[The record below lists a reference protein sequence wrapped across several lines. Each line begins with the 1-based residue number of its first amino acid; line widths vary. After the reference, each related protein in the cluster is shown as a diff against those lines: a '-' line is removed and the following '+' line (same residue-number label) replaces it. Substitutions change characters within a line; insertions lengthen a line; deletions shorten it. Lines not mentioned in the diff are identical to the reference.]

1 MPEEANPLRPAGTYP
16 LMWSLT
22 DDSLLAGLASGDSR
36 AATAF
41 VRRHQG
47 RVYGLA
53 LAIVKD
59 AATAEDVAQEAFVR
73 VWRHAEAFDARR
85 GSVVT
90 WLLTITRN
98 VAIDVLRGRRQEPV
112 DPETLS
118 GLQGTIAE
126 SGPEQRP
133 VEIDERERMSRALE
147 ELPNDQKRALLLAAF
162 YGCSAREIG
171 EMEHIPLGTAKTR
184 IRAGLMKMRAKL
196 EVTDE

>member
-1 MPEEANPLRPAGTYP
+1 
-16 LMWSLT
+16 MWSLT
-22 DDSLLAGLASGDSR
+22 DDSLLAGLASGDST

-59 AATAEDVAQEAFVR
+59 ASTAEDVAQEAFVR
-73 VWRHAEAFDARR
+73 VWRYAEAFDPRR

-90 WLLTITRN
+90 WVLTITRS

-118 GLQGTIAE
+118 GLQGALSE
-126 SGPEQRP
+126 RGPEERP
-133 VEIDERERMSRALE
+133 VEVDERARISRALE
-147 ELPNDQKRALLLAAF
+147 ELPNDQRRALLLAAF

-171 EMEHIPLGTAKTR
+171 DMEHIPLGTAKTR
-184 IRAGLMKMRAKL
+184 IRAGLMKMRTKL
-196 EVTDE
+196 EVGDE